1 MDDLFL
7 LEEFIREALL
17 DEAKRK
23 SKKAKKKAASKRGKN
38 RKKQSRHHAN
48 YDAPEGSARDK
59 HLDSCKAKLK
69 RADKLEKEGKKAEA
83 EKLRQKVYIARK
95 KEEEKYQ

>member
-1 MDDLFL
+1 
-7 LEEFIREALL
+7 LL

-23 SKKAKKKAASKRGKN
+23 SKKAKKKKAKKKAASKRGKN

-83 EKLRQKVYIARK
+83 EKLRQEVYIDRK